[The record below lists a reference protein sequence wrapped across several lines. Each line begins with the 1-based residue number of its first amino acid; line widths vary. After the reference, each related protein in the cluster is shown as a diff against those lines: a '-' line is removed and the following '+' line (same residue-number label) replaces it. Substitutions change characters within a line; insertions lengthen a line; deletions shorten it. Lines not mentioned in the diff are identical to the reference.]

1 MVVTQLPPLPNVD
14 LSKLPEIPDLS
25 HHHQVQIQP
34 CANCGR
40 RWVVL
45 PDNGGYVPEEPG
57 TAITCCVEMLKT
69 LRGLNG

>member
-1 MVVTQLPPLPNVD
+1 MTQLPPLPNID

-25 HHHQVQIQP
+25 HHHEVQLQP
-34 CANCGR
+34 CSCGR

-45 PDNGGYVPEEPG
+45 PDGGGYVPEEPG
-57 TAITCCVEMLKT
+57 TAASCCVEMLKT

>member
-1 MVVTQLPPLPNVD
+1 MTHLPPLPNVD

-25 HHHQVQIQP
+25 HHHQVMIQP

-45 PDNGGYVPEEPG
+45 EDDGGYVPEEPG
-57 TAITCCVEMLKT
+57 TANTCCVEMLKT